1 MEDIERQGQRLN
13 LLQLSGSRR
22 DQDGR
27 GSVQRTSRVH
37 QADLAWLCLSQ
48 IIALKTELSIH
59 I

>member
-27 GSVQRTSRVH
+27 GSVQSTSCESPSGGSC
-37 QADLAWLCLSQ
+37 LAVPLPDNR
-48 IIALKTELSIH
+48 LKN
-59 I
+59 